1 MSGTPKAV
9 YLITIQQTLK
19 SSEVHYTVPENTNKN
34 SNNTY
39 TKLCVEFSFFKVWP
53 WWTSR
58 VKTLW
63 DNLDKL

>member
-39 TKLCVEFSFFKVWP
+39 TKLCVEFSFFKV
-53 WWTSR
+53 
-58 VKTLW
+58 
-63 DNLDKL
+63 